1 MLIYFESDWP
11 SLKINI
17 AMVFQSSTVTRYICW
32 QSMNSIFF
40 STLPMTLNE
49 PLAMFASSKRSF
61 FFRFKLVKYTIMK
74 LLVTYYL
81 QLVVTAHEY

>member
-1 MLIYFESDWP
+1 
-11 SLKINI
+11 
-17 AMVFQSSTVTRYICW
+17 
-32 QSMNSIFF
+32 
-40 STLPMTLNE
+40 MTLNE